1 MVRLI
6 FLAGALVAFSTMAFA
21 HSPDRRRHR
30 TAAHP
35 TASHH
40 MASRLPGRWHGHR
53 KMRRLRPVY
62 PGEGSPPYG
71 YPATY
76 AAPAPGWPPYAYQ
89 QGGARD
95 ANPISGDP
103 SGTLGR
109 EGLGAD
115 PFHPEGPGNQVTGGT
130 GN

>member
-6 FLAGALVAFSTMAFA
+6 LLAGALVAFSTMVLAY
-21 HSPDRRRHR
+21 SPDRRSHS
-30 TAAHP
+30 TAAYP
-35 TASHH
+35 TDSHR
-40 MASRLPGRWHGHR
+40 MASRLPRRWHGHR
-53 KMRRLRPVY
+53 TAGRLRPVY
-62 PGEGSPPYG
+62 PEEGSPPYG

-76 AAPAPGWPPYAYQ
+76 ASPAPGWPPYVYPRN
-89 QGGARD
+89 GARD
-95 ANPISGDP
+95 TNPISGDP

-130 GN
+130 GS